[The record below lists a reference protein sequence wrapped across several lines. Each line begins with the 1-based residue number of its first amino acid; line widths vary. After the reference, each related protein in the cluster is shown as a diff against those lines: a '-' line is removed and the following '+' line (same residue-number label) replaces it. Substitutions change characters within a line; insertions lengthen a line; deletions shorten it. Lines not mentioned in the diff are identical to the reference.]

1 MRVSCF
7 TFIRNGV
14 RLGYP
19 FVESIRSA
27 LPLCDEFIV
36 VCGDC
41 SDDTRDRIAAIG
53 DPRIRIIDSVWS
65 AAMQT
70 KGYVFAQQKMIGQFN
85 CSGDWAFYIEGD
97 EILHE
102 DDVETV
108 RAAMERHHGD
118 PRVEALYFD
127 YHHFWGSV
135 DWVGASH
142 SFYRQEA
149 RIIRTSLRSFTDD
162 SIGFLVLERGRKGRR
177 PYAAPTGA
185 PLYHYGN
192 ARAATFMA
200 EKYVEIAPAYGRAA
214 HKPEK
219 VTAAGYYAN
228 WDRRLLR
235 CFEGTHPAVMA
246 DWIAT
251 CAEKAFEPVVM
262 PRLRRRQRRNLLTLA
277 VERILP
283 VDFSKR
289 HFIRAK
295 I

>member
-1 MRVSCF
+1 MRISCF

-41 SDDTRDRIAAIG
+41 SDDTRERIVAIG
-53 DPRIRIIDSVWS
+53 DPRIRIVDTVWS
-65 AAMQT
+65 TAMRT
-70 KGYVFAQQKMIGQFN
+70 KGYVLAQQKMIGQFN

-102 DDVETV
+102 DDLETV
-108 RAAMERHHGD
+108 RDAMERHYGD

-127 YHHFWGSV
+127 YYHFWGSV

-162 SIGFLVLERGRKGRR
+162 SIEFLVLEDGRKGRR
-177 PYAAPTGA
+177 PNAAPTGA
-185 PLYHYGN
+185 MLYHYGN

-200 EKYVEIAPAYGRAA
+200 EKCAEIAPAYDRPANRPVNPLAA
-214 HKPEK
+214 
-219 VTAAGYYAN
+219 YYAG

-235 CFEGTHPAVMA
+235 RFDGRHPAVMA

-251 CAEKAFEPVVM
+251 CAEKAFEPAVTTELG
-262 PRLRRRQRRNLLTLA
+262 PRQRRNLLSLTI
-277 VERILP
+277 ERILP

-289 HFIRAK
+289 HFIRIK
-295 I
+295 V